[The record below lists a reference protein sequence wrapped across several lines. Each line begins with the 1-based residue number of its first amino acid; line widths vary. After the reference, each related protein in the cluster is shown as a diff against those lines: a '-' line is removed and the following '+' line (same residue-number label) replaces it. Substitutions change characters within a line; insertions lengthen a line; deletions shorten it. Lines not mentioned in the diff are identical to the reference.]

1 MSDSLDLEPDPVYDS
16 SIILDNFQL
25 TDPILLG
32 DKLGDTNKGVPG
44 RLLGKSP
51 FYAEIGATQY
61 IVETIEHGYK
71 LVFYCDTSPPTFS
84 KRNNKSAL
92 LKSDFVYEEF
102 LRLEQLGCIRRVD
115 FVPHIVNPVSCVFF
129 QKMAMRTGCKSRT

>member
-1 MSDSLDLEPDPVYDS
+1 MLSDSLDLEPDPVYDS

-44 RLLGKSP
+44 RLLGKSQ

-71 LVFYCDTSPPTFS
+71 LLFNCDTSPP
-84 KRNNKSAL
+84 
-92 LKSDFVYEEF
+92 
-102 LRLEQLGCIRRVD
+102 
-115 FVPHIVNPVSCVFF
+115 PHF
-129 QKMAMRTGCKSRT
+129 QKETTNLHS